1 MQSNTNN
8 IYFEMDFSPGEDPDL
23 PTLLSESEAD
33 ARFLS
38 PPPCRAISQEHFN
51 LVEGFIYKFSLFLQR
66 NNLQRKIRNKF

>member
-33 ARFLS
+33 AR
-38 PPPCRAISQEHFN
+38 
-51 LVEGFIYKFSLFLQR
+51 
-66 NNLQRKIRNKF
+66 